1 MRRNRL
7 PDTLNQRKKGRQ
19 ERVEPPLQP
28 ARRADADQLPLV
40 TARSG
45 ASQHDDHDDRQEA
58 EDLADRVDQQHPRV
72 EALPLLVVRQLAHRA
87 LTSRR
92 RPPRRP

>member
-28 ARRADADQLPLV
+28 ARRADADQLPHQQSEIE
-40 TARSG
+40 TADVY
-45 ASQHDDHDDRQEA
+45 Q
-58 EDLADRVDQQHPRV
+58 
-72 EALPLLVVRQLAHRA
+72 
-87 LTSRR
+87 
-92 RPPRRP
+92 